1 MWYQD
6 CCNTWVHG
14 FPRRHSQ
21 ISPCIPSTDK
31 FSTMAT
37 PSNPTEKVP
46 PPALKATVGPSPTTN
61 RGAPS
66 VLGIHP
72 KEPKLIYC
80 SGKLVVVR
88 NLEDPSDTFV
98 YKGHNEP
105 TTVAKF
111 SPNGYWVA
119 SGDVSGKV
127 RVWSYDNPEHT
138 LKLEIPVFAG
148 EIKDLSWD
156 PDSKRIVAVG
166 DGRGLMARVF
176 MWDTGNSI
184 GEIVGHQKRI
194 LSVDYRQTRPFR
206 IMTASEDFNVCV
218 FEGPPFKFKQNNN
231 NLHSNFVNCVRFSPN
246 GELAVSVG
254 SDKLMCLYDGKSGEL
269 VDKFPAAHQASIY
282 SVCWSPDGTQLLTSS
297 ADKTVL
303 LWDVASRSV
312 VTKFTFGGAKPQ
324 VKDMQVAVAWCQNHL
339 ISLSLSGD
347 LNFLDLENPSQ
358 PKKIIQGHQV
368 SILSLA
374 TEPTQN
380 RILTGSYDGVVCS
393 WSAKTA
399 TTLAGTHHTAKIT
412 GISANSTQVAS
423 SGWDDQL
430 RFAND
435 SEYTAATAL
444 NAQPNGVALTE
455 SGLAVTSTNKGV
467 KLLRDQ
473 KLVFETPEFSWTP
486 TCVAIS
492 PSEDLVAVGSQ
503 EDMKIHLFDV
513 VNGSSLVESGEI
525 AGHLGALTCVSFSPD
540 GSLLAAGD
548 TYREV
553 RVWDVA
559 SRSAK
564 VQGMWVFHS
573 TRVTSVAWAPSGNF
587 IASGSLDERIYI
599 WDVNSPMKK
608 RVFDFSH
615 KDGVTGVSFVSEN
628 ELVSVGNDACVNY
641 WDLSA

>member
-1 MWYQD
+1 M
-6 CCNTWVHG
+6 
-14 FPRRHSQ
+14 S
-21 ISPCIPSTDK
+21 SPT
-31 FSTMAT
+31 
-37 PSNPTEKVP
+37 NPTEKVP
-46 PPALKATVGPSPTTN
+46 PPALKATVGPNPTTN

-88 NLEDPSDTFV
+88 NLDDPSDTFV

-206 IMTASEDFNVCV
+206 IMTASEDFNV
-218 FEGPPFKFKQNNN
+218 
-231 NLHSNFVNCVRFSPN
+231 
-246 GELAVSVG
+246 VG

-347 LNFLDLENPSQ
+347 LNFLDLDNPSQ
-358 PKKIIQGHQV
+358 PKQIVQGHQV

-374 TEPTQN
+374 TESTQN

-393 WSAKTA
+393 WTSKIAKA
-399 TTLAGTHHTAKIT
+399 LAGTIHTAKIT
-412 GISANSTQVAS
+412 GIAANSNQIAS

-435 SEYTAATAL
+435 IEYTGATAL
-444 NAQPNGVALTE
+444 NAQPNGVAITE
-455 SGLAVTSTNKGV
+455 SGLAVVSTNKGV

-492 PSEDLVAVGSQ
+492 PSEDLVAIGSQ

-525 AGHLGALTCVSFSPD
+525 TGHLGALTCVSFSPD

-553 RVWDVA
+553 RVWDVS

-564 VQGMWVFHS
+564 VQGMWVYHS

-608 RVFDFSH
+608 RFFEFSH
-615 KDGVTGVSFVSEN
+615 KDGVTGVSFVSET

>member
-1 MWYQD
+1 M
-6 CCNTWVHG
+6 
-14 FPRRHSQ
+14 S
-21 ISPCIPSTDK
+21 SPT
-31 FSTMAT
+31 
-37 PSNPTEKVP
+37 NPTEKVP
-46 PPALKATVGPSPTTN
+46 PPALKVRFSSSSCFNHSALQLSNCAVEADLFSYFLAFIFIYPIGDCGSEPDDQPWC
-61 RGAPS
+61 PS

-88 NLEDPSDTFV
+88 NLDDPSDTFV

-218 FEGPPFKFKQNNN
+218 FEGPPFN
-231 NLHSNFVNCVRFSPN
+231 
-246 GELAVSVG
+246 VG

-347 LNFLDLENPSQ
+347 LNFLDLDNPSQ
-358 PKKIIQGHQV
+358 PKQIVQGHQ
-368 SILSLA
+368 I
-374 TEPTQN
+374 
-380 RILTGSYDGVVCS
+380 
-393 WSAKTA
+393 
-399 TTLAGTHHTAKIT
+399 
-412 GISANSTQVAS
+412 AS

-435 SEYTAATAL
+435 IEYTGATAL
-444 NAQPNGVALTE
+444 NAQPNGVAITE
-455 SGLAVTSTNKGV
+455 SGLAVVSTNKGV

-492 PSEDLVAVGSQ
+492 PSEDLVAIGSQ

-525 AGHLGALTCVSFSPD
+525 TGHLGALTCVSFSPD

-553 RVWDVA
+553 RVWDVS

-564 VQGMWVFHS
+564 VQGMWVYHS

-608 RVFDFSH
+608 RFFEFSH
-615 KDGVTGVSFVSEN
+615 KDGVTGVSFVSET